1 LGASLLLWL
10 VASGI
15 SGRLSVDL
23 LLDNVTLACFVG
35 LVAIGQMLVV
45 AAGDGSFDLSIPYV
59 MTLSAYLSGTASG
72 GTDKYVLAAVLVGLA
87 AGAIAGA
94 FNGALVVG
102 PGLPPIVATLAT
114 GYIAYTI
121 VLLMGNGSQVIVAPA
136 IQSFG
141 QHSWHG
147 LTLVV
152 PASIIIMVAV
162 ATLRGQTRYG
172 MYLHAMGQS
181 RAAAV
186 LAGVPVKRMVVLTF
200 IISGVLAAI
209 AGIFLS
215 GFAGGGFADM
225 GDPYLIASVAAIVVG
240 GTSVS
245 GGESAIAAT
254 VFGATTI
261 SLLTAV
267 LELSGAGIGVQD
279 VAQGA
284 VIIGVVIIVMRSRR

>member
-215 GFAGGGFADM
+215 GFADM